1 MYLMMKW
8 SIINISGLI
17 CQIFLWFFPSKICKH
32 SLTSIQFITLSDNP
46 SYDDYKNDITMLR
59 LRTLQHDLVCNV
71 IIWPET
77 KNILQRFQFKISSD
91 RTIQNHSVPIHFL
104 GNNSWVVPIVN
115 VTPNM
120 TFLDISFMYLWY
132 RYVSE
137 PKDWKSLSQLLQTLV
152 CWNWT

>member
-1 MYLMMKW
+1 MFCVSCQKSYKIQRTLSNIMQLTGLHRVTISCITCMYLMMKW

-17 CQIFLWFFPSKICKH
+17 CQIFLGFFPSKICKH
-32 SLTSIQFITLSDNP
+32 SLTSIQFITLSDNH

-91 RTIQNHSVPIHFL
+91 RTIQYHSAPIHFL
-104 GNNSWVVPIVN
+104 GTTVES
-115 VTPNM
+115 
-120 TFLDISFMYLWY
+120 Y
-132 RYVSE
+132 
-137 PKDWKSLSQLLQTLV
+137 
-152 CWNWT
+152 